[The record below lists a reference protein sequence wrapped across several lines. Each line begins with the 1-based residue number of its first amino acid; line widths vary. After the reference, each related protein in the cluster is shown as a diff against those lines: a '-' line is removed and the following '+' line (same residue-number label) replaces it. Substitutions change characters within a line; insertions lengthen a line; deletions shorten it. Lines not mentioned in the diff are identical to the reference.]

1 MIHFF
6 KKTLAVTLTLS
17 MVFISFAASSAHAKV
32 IAKCGG
38 SAGYSAYLRNGV
50 LGPQGNFV
58 QDNFG
63 KSRIVFEAEQN
74 ASTGETK
81 VDVIFHNSGKAYRA
95 SDDGPVYLLNHNPT
109 NNTWMVLAIANT
121 YVDTYLFHLDNKGQG
136 EVVWTNSRSGGT
148 PKAALMRAK
157 CN

>member
-1 MIHFF
+1 MKYFIR
-6 KKTLAVTLTLS
+6 KILAVTLTFS
-17 MVFISFAASSAHAKV
+17 MAFISFAASSANAKV

-58 QDNFG
+58 QDGFS
-63 KSRIVFEAEQN
+63 KSRIVLEAEQN
-74 ASTGETK
+74 SSTGKTK

-121 YVDTYLFHLDNKGQG
+121 YVETYLFHLNNRGQG
-136 EVVWTNSRSGGT
+136 EVVWTNSRSGRNSQGSFNES
-148 PKAALMRAK
+148 KM
-157 CN
+157 